1 MTTIYADVCCLNRPL
16 DDLQQSRVRLE
27 AEAMLTILQNC
38 ENQTWTLLSSDALRF
53 EITRNTDSSKQEQ
66 LEAILSLATTHL
78 STTPAIEAQAQAF
91 MKLGLKLYDALHI
104 AFAQA
109 APADVFLTTDDRLL
123 KNAKKHPGLI
133 TIPVENPVIW
143 LMNTLQEE
151 T

>member
-53 EITRNTDSSKQEQ
+53 EIARNTDSSKEDQ

-78 STTPAIEAQAQAF
+78 STSPAAEVQAKEQ
-91 MKLGLKLYDALHI
+91 LCRTH
-104 AFAQA
+104 
-109 APADVFLTTDDRLL
+109 
-123 KNAKKHPGLI
+123 
-133 TIPVENPVIW
+133 
-143 LMNTLQEE
+143 
-151 T
+151 